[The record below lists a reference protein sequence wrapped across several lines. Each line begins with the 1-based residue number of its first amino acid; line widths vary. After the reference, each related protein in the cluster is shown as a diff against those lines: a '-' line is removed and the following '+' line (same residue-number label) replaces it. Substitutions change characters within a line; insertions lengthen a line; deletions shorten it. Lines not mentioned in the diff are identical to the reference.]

1 MDIGAILDLVAKGI
15 TVAMALESAG
25 EKALPALEVV
35 WNTITGA
42 QQGTIS
48 DDQLAANEATL
59 DGLISDFNLPMTKP
73 DDGTTTT

>member
-15 TVAMALESAG
+15 TVAIALEAAG

-35 WNTITGA
+35 WNMVTGA
-42 QQGTIS
+42 QQGSVT
-48 DDQLAANEATL
+48 DEQLAANEAVL

-73 DDGTTTT
+73 TT